1 MYFIVKPK
9 VITFKKNEKA
19 KNNSGTVIN
28 LFQDTKSVPSIE
40 RDFCK
45 ARIEEALIVFA
56 TVISGCISLA
66 CFSVSIGV
74 SLAEKTISLYNLL
87 LFCVSVITFFLFG
100 YFSTKH
106 QQKTLERTKIE
117 KRFSREYGRKRSS
130 LENKVRQMQK
140 EIDKGKKG
148 GVRKK

>member
-1 MYFIVKPK
+1 MKPK